1 MSNPLWPV
9 LLVLALVFFW
19 AIGAYNRLVRL
30 RAAVGTAFAALE
42 PLLRERLAWVKGALP
57 PAEPPAPDA
66 PASTLDE
73 PRTQAWARLDAA
85 GEQLALA
92 LAPVRSQP
100 VSARAVCSLAQAQ
113 AALHAAWV
121 AVAPPEA
128 GQALQAQWDRLRHQ
142 ELPLTGAF
150 NEAVRAYNAAAT
162 QFPAMVMARL
172 CGFRPGQMLEPTGE
186 DKA

>member
-113 AALHAAWV
+113 AV
-121 AVAPPEA
+121 PPSSRRSA
-128 GQALQAQWDRLRHQ
+128 SLPPWPWRRIRRVILR
-142 ELPLTGAF
+142 A
-150 NEAVRAYNAAAT
+150 
-162 QFPAMVMARL
+162 
-172 CGFRPGQMLEPTGE
+172 PGQE
-186 DKA
+186 

>member
-1 MSNPLWPV
+1 MSQSLWSLV
-9 LLVLALVFFW
+9 LVLALVFFW

-42 PLLRERLAWVKGALP
+42 PLLRERLAWVKSVLP
-57 PAEPPAPDA
+57 PADPSPDA

-73 PRTQAWARLDAA
+73 SQTQAWARLGAA
-85 GEQLALA
+85 GDQLALA

-100 VSARAVCSLAQAQ
+100 VSARAVRSLAQAQ
-113 AALHAAWV
+113 AALQAAGV
-121 AVAPPEA
+121 AVAPAEA
-128 GQALQAQWDRLRHQ
+128 GPALQAQWDRLRHQ
-142 ELPLTGAF
+142 ELPLTAAF

-172 CGFRPGQMLEPTGE
+172 CGFRPGQVLIPAE
-186 DKA
+186 DDRP

>member
-73 PRTQAWARLDAA
+73 PRTQAWRAWMPPASNWPWPWRRCA
-85 GEQLALA
+85 
-92 LAPVRSQP
+92 
-100 VSARAVCSLAQAQ
+100 VS
-113 AALHAAWV
+113 
-121 AVAPPEA
+121 P
-128 GQALQAQWDRLRHQ
+128 
-142 ELPLTGAF
+142 
-150 NEAVRAYNAAAT
+150 
-162 QFPAMVMARL
+162 
-172 CGFRPGQMLEPTGE
+172 
-186 DKA
+186 